1 MKKRTILQ
9 LSPKIT
15 STLKNTLTYRTLRED
30 LVMCI
35 FFSHCNIYNHSRF
48 SLSFS

>member
-30 LVMCI
+30 LVMC
-35 FFSHCNIYNHSRF
+35 NIYNHSRF